1 MNYSKKIIC
10 LIILSALLVC
20 GCLNLTQKPNKKI
33 NYYTL
38 EYDPPETENLKALPF
53 VIYIERFN
61 VAPPYDST
69 RIIYSQK
76 KFIRDAYIYHKWM
89 ANPGDFV
96 TYYLTRDIKCSSLF
110 RTAFSSNSSYSST
123 YIINGT
129 VDEFFEQDDNDI
141 WKAVLSINI
150 TLMSKN
156 EPDISKSVLMQKQYS
171 AIEPCSRK
179 NPQSLA
185 EAMSKAMANISGRII
200 RDVYKCIEDKK

>member
-1 MNYSKKIIC
+1 MNYSKKIIY
-10 LIILSALLVC
+10 LIILSTLLVC
-20 GCLNLTQKPNKKI
+20 GCLNVTQHPNKKI

-38 EYDPPETENLKALPF
+38 EYDPPKAASLKSLPF

-61 VAPPYDST
+61 VAPLYDST

-96 TYYLTRDIKCSSLF
+96 TYYLTRDIKHSSLF
-110 RTAFSSNSSYSST
+110 STAFSSSNSYSST
-123 YIINGT
+123 HIINGT

-150 TLMSKN
+150 TLMSKD
-156 EPDISKSVLMQKQYS
+156 EPDIIKSVLMQKRYS

-185 EAMSKAMANISGRII
+185 EAMSKAMANISDRII
-200 RDVYKCIEDKK
+200 KDVYKCLDN